1 MSDSKLTD
9 FPRRNRCVHHCRQLP
24 TLKRGSKN
32 LQKFLQKIWQGFEKF
47 LAKTSKKDDKQNRL
61 TPLEVRRPGQKSAY
75 ALENYLENR
84 VSGFPVGGHKS
95 AIFSLYGGSGR
106 KFTHTSRPSS
116 SVYSI

>member
-24 TLKRGSKN
+24 THKRVSKN

-61 TPLEVRRPGQKSAY
+61 TPLEVRRTFQNSARSHP
-75 ALENYLENR
+75 E
-84 VSGFPVGGHKS
+84 S
-95 AIFSLYGGSGR
+95 AR
-106 KFTHTSRPSS
+106 KRLNNPEDQGLVTG
-116 SVYSI
+116 